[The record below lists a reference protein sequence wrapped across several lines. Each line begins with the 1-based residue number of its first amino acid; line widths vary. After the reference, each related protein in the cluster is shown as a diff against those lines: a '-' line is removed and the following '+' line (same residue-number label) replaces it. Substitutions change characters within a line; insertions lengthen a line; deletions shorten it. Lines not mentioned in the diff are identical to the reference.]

1 MASTISI
8 IAIIVTVGGLIAN
21 IIAQNTRDS
30 RNNYDKRI
38 DAKLDKEEYQREQD
52 AFCKRI
58 TKCEDVNNTLLNIE
72 RAIATQG
79 TDIEWIK
86 KGMQGFTE
94 QVHQL
99 QQQPQTRARK
109 PRQS

>member
-21 IIAQNTRDS
+21 IIAQNARDS

-38 DAKLDKEEYQREQD
+38 DAKLDKEEYQREQE
-52 AFCKRI
+52 AFGKRI
-58 TKCEDVNNTLLNIE
+58 GKCEDVNNTLLNIE

-86 KGMQGFTE
+86 KGLEGFTNHLK
-94 QVHQL
+94 Q
-99 QQQPQTRARK
+99 QTRTRK

>member
-38 DAKLDKEEYQREQD
+38 DAKLDKEEYQREQE
-52 AFCKRI
+52 AFGKRI
-58 TKCEDVNNTLLNIE
+58 GKCEDVNNTLLNIE
-72 RAIATQG
+72 RAIASQG

-86 KGMQGFTE
+86 KGLEGFTN
-94 QVHQL
+94 QL
-99 QQQPQTRARK
+99 QQQTRTRK
-109 PRQS
+109 RGNHE